1 MRIVENRVAYI
12 DADAELSPVDHLYG
26 GMNLFNPY
34 LGGIRYDPDGKMLY
48 ITCTLDREHRILDA
62 MLGNVLGTRP
72 LSIVDCQHGVF
83 RSCQAESV
91 EISHCLGMLPQI
103 SVEMTIDEIELW
115 DRDEPDL
122 RAYNL
127 SDLPT
132 YMVGRVRRAIN
143 APTSS
148 SEKQTQKAVPL
159 TWDDV
164 KVHNVS
170 LIMDWSEHFEDLGQH
185 TLSLHLTIHRDGKM
199 EAKQVVV
206 FTESMFDED
215 PASPEII
222 ENFSGRIRFAEPD
235 ADIPYLAAF
244 GVKGTKDD
252 EEDHPSVPVK
262 FRLGRDIEIWMAGPE
277 MTDVTYV
284 DSMIKLPKR
293 GADPND
299 ESPST
304 DEDEDD
310 VLRYRLY
317 YGGRIRLGK

>member
-34 LGGIRYDPDGKMLY
+34 LGGIRYAPDEKMLY
-48 ITCTLDREHRILDA
+48 ITCTLDREHRIVDVL
-62 MLGNVLGTRP
+62 LGNLLGTRP
-72 LSIVDCQHGVF
+72 VSIVDCQHGVF
-83 RSCQAESV
+83 RRCQAETV
-91 EISHCLGMLPQI
+91 EISHYLGMLPQI
-103 SVEMTIDEIELW
+103 NVEMVVDEIELW
-115 DRDEPDL
+115 DRGEPGL
-122 RAYNL
+122 RAYNI

-132 YMVGRVRRAIN
+132 YMVGRVRRSIDASK
-143 APTSS
+143 SS
-148 SEKQTQKAVPL
+148 SEGRSQKAMPL
-159 TWDDV
+159 TWEDV

-185 TLSLHLTIHRDGKM
+185 TLSLHLTIHRDGRM
-199 EAKQVVV
+199 DAKQVVV

-222 ENFSGRIRFAEPD
+222 ENFSGRIRFAESD
-235 ADIPYLAAF
+235 ADIPYLAVF
-244 GVKGTKDD
+244 GMRGVKGD
-252 EEDHPSVPVK
+252 EVDHPSVPVK
-262 FRLGRDIEIWMAGPE
+262 FHLGRSMEIWMAGPE

-293 GADPND
+293 GADQ
-299 ESPST
+299 EEETPSST
-304 DEDEDD
+304 EDE

-317 YGGRIRLGK
+317 YGGRIQLGE